1 MSKMRKSV
9 VKQQERSQAP
19 KRPVVPRPTAA
30 ATEANA
36 RDNYLY
42 SSAIRSYLLTV
53 LFFILA
59 VLSAG
64 SFWPFDALRGIK
76 VDSNNPA
83 SATLGGTVGIAFDLV
98 TGILCL
104 ALFLFITF
112 AWGNALEIRG
122 NVIEWKH
129 LIVCLLLVGVIAVWG
144 GLVGFG
150 VFIFGAFAVL
160 TFMWYAAR

>member
-19 KRPVVPRPTAA
+19 KKPTAPRPTTA

-36 RDNYLY
+36 RDHFLY

-53 LFFILA
+53 VFFILS

-64 SFWPFDALRGIK
+64 SFWPFDALRNIK
-76 VDSNNPA
+76 VDPNNPS
-83 SATLGGTVGIAFDLV
+83 SATLGSTAGIAFDLV
-98 TGILCL
+98 TGLLCL
-104 ALFLFITF
+104 ALFLFLTL

-129 LIVCLLLVGVIAVWG
+129 LILCIIVVVFIAAWG

-150 VFIFGAFAVL
+150 VLIFGAFATL
-160 TFMWYAAR
+160 TYIWYATR

>member
-9 VKQQERSQAP
+9 VKQQERLPASKKPTAP
-19 KRPVVPRPTAA
+19 RATAA

-36 RDNYLY
+36 RDKYLY
-42 SSAIRSYLLTV
+42 SSAIRSYVLTV
-53 LFFILA
+53 VFFIIA

-76 VDSNNPA
+76 LDPSSPT
-83 SATLGGTVGIAFDLV
+83 SATLGATAGIAFDLV
-98 TGILCL
+98 TGVLCL
-104 ALFLFITF
+104 GLFLFLTF

-129 LIVCLLLVGVIAVWG
+129 IIMCIIMGVIIAVWG
-144 GLVGFG
+144 GLAGFG

-160 TFMWYAAR
+160 AYMWYAAR

>member
-19 KRPVVPRPTAA
+19 KRPIAPRPTAA

-42 SSAIRSYLLTV
+42 SSARRSYVLSV

-64 SFWPFDALRGIK
+64 SFWPFDALRNIK
-76 VDSNNPA
+76 VDSG
-83 SATLGGTVGIAFDLV
+83 ATLGGTAGIAFDLV
-98 TGILCL
+98 SGVLCL
-104 ALFLFITF
+104 GLFLFLTF

-122 NVIEWKH
+122 NVMEWKH
-129 LIVCLLLVGVIAVWG
+129 IILLLVMVVLIAAWG
-144 GLVGFG
+144 GLVAFG
-150 VFIFGAFAVL
+150 VFMFGAFAVL
-160 TFMWYAAR
+160 IFMWYAVR